1 MDSTTTIRRDAS
13 PSTSPRTG
21 PSSTG
26 PNGTV
31 PERTPLPFFGHA
43 LSVPTDAF
51 TQYALREA
59 RALGPIFNLRFFG
72 EDALMVSG
80 GDLVAELCDESRFRK
95 SAEPLA
101 TVREFA
107 GDGLFTAFGDEPNWR
122 KAHNILMPAFSFN
135 ALRAYH
141 PTMMT
146 VARRLLAKWDAQ
158 AGTPVEVAEDM
169 TRLTLDTIGLC
180 GFGHDFGSFDRGE
193 QHPFIASMVRA
204 LDHAQR
210 KTGFIPGLDFLYAR
224 AESRQQANILAMN
237 RLADDIVRARRAA
250 GSEAAGAKAAGPGA
264 ADPEG
269 GDLLDLM
276 LNAVDKETG
285 EPLDDTNI
293 RYQLLTFLIAGH
305 ETTSG
310 SLSFALY
317 YLLKNPAVLAEA
329 RAETDALWGDDPD
342 PDPSYE
348 DVGRLALLRRVLNES
363 MRLWPTAPAFAVEP
377 LEDTVIGGRHPVRKG
392 QAITIITP
400 ALHRDPGWGDNTEL
414 FDPDRFT
421 PENMERRPGHLY
433 KPFGNGE
440 RSCIGRQFALH
451 EATLLL
457 GLIVH
462 RYRLLDHEDYRL
474 RIKETLTLKPD
485 GFTLTPVRRTADE
498 RRPAV
503 AVAAAIAGK
512 AETEGVEPRAG
523 LRAPGTT
530 LTVLH
535 GSNLGTSRGLAAELA
550 AQGARYGFTTSLAPL
565 DEAVDALDPEHPVLI
580 VASSYNG
587 RPTDDAARF
596 VAWLEAG
603 GAPAALPYAV
613 LGIGDRNWSATYQRV
628 PTLIDRELAAAGGVA
643 LAERAAVDVSMDVGA
658 EVERWSAGVWTALL
672 DRYGVPADADADDTA
687 GETAAGPRHTVMD
700 APADESAPGRDGAAA
715 DHEGLLPL
723 TVAETAELV
732 DMESPLGRSKR
743 FLRLRLPEGTTYRS
757 ADHLLIRPA
766 NPAALVDRVIGA
778 LALAPDRVVVLG
790 ATAPGAERLPV
801 DRPMTV
807 RTLLTRFTELG
818 RPATARQAAALAA
831 HTPCPPERVAL
842 ERLAAEPDGA
852 TVPELLERY
861 ASCRPGLAELLDVL
875 PPMRLRH
882 YSVSSSPA
890 LAPDTADLMV
900 AASPVPH
907 RDGEGVFLGAGA
919 AYLAGLEPGD
929 TVHGRVSP
937 CRDDFRLPA
946 DPAVPVLLISAGT
959 GLAPFRAAVADR
971 VAVANPTAAPGTA
984 DRDRAPLLCYF
995 GCDHPEV
1002 DYLHRAELEEAAASG
1017 AAALRPVFSKAPEN
1031 GARYVQDR
1039 LLAESEEVWSLLAA
1053 GAHIRV
1059 CGDGRAM
1066 APAVRDAFRAICAAH
1081 TGASPE
1087 EASAW
1092 LSGLMAEG
1100 RYVEDVWAG

>member
-1 MDSTTTIRRDAS
+1 MNSTTTIRQGTSAS
-13 PSTSPRTG
+13 A
-21 PSSTG
+21 STG
-26 PNGTV
+26 GTGAV
-31 PERTPLPFFGHA
+31 PERTPLPLFGHA

-51 TQYALREA
+51 TQYAMREA

-95 SAEPLA
+95 SAAPLA
-101 TVREFA
+101 TVRKFA

-146 VARRLLAKWDAQ
+146 VARRLLAKWDAH

-180 GFGHDFGSFDRGE
+180 GFGHDFGSFDRGG

-224 AESRQQANILAMN
+224 AESRQRADILAMN
-237 RLADDIVRARRAA
+237 RLADDIVRTRR
-250 GSEAAGAKAAGPGA
+250 AAGPGA
-264 ADPEG
+264 PDPEG

-348 DVGRLALLRRVLNES
+348 DVGRLVRLRRVLNES

-421 PENMERRPGHLY
+421 PENMDRRPGHLF

-485 GFTLTPVRRTADE
+485 GFTLTPVRRTAGE
-498 RRPAV
+498 RRPA
-503 AVAAAIAGK
+503 AAAATAGK
-512 AETEGVEPRAG
+512 AETEGVEPPAG

-550 AQGARYGFTTSLAPL
+550 AQGARYGFTTALAPL

-628 PTLIDRELAAAGGVA
+628 PTLIDRELAAAGGIA
-643 LAERAAVDVSMDVGA
+643 LVERAAVDVSMDVGA
-658 EVERWSAGVWTALL
+658 EVERWSAGVWAALL
-672 DRYGVPADADADDTA
+672 DRYGVPAADDTA
-687 GETAAGPRHTVMD
+687 GETATGPRHTVMD
-700 APADESAPGRDGAAA
+700 APADESAPGREGAAA
-715 DHEGLLPL
+715 DHEGLLPF
-723 TVAETAELV
+723 TVTETAELV
-732 DMESPLGRSKR
+732 DMDSPLGRSKR
-743 FLRLRLPEGTTYRS
+743 FLRLRLPEGTAYRS

-766 NPAALVDRVIGA
+766 NPAALVDRVLGA
-778 LALAPDRVVVLG
+778 LALDPDRVVVLG

-907 RDGEGVFLGAGA
+907 RDGEGLFLGAGA

-937 CRDDFRLPA
+937 CREDFRLPA

-971 VAVANPTAAPGTA
+971 VAEAGAA
-984 DRDRAPLLCYF
+984 DRAPLLCYF

-1002 DYLHRAELEEAAASG
+1002 DYLHRAELEAAAASG
-1017 AAALRPVFSKAPEN
+1017 AATLRPVFSKAPEN

-1039 LLAESEEVWSLLAA
+1039 VLAESEEVWSLLAA

-1066 APAVRDAFRAICAAH
+1066 APAVRDAFRAIRTAH
-1081 TGASPE
+1081 TGASAE